1 MTQGEG
7 YGAHA
12 DVAPRADKK
21 LRVHSEGD
29 GFDIG
34 ELCDKPVPAGEPGI
48 LTAVSPIILVIV
60 LNYLFSELI
69 LPALDTSFLALPQY
83 GETDLAAVQGIWS
96 IIAALAG
103 SIVLVMV
110 LNRRR
115 FSDFTNSL
123 DSGANASVMPIFNTA
138 SLVGFGAVIATLPSF
153 ATIAAGI
160 FRLGGDN
167 PLISLALSVSVLA
180 GITGSASG
188 GMSIVLQSMGAKFT
202 EMAVVS
208 GVSLDLMHR
217 VTALAAGGLDCLPHG
232 GARYYPAPDLQ
243 PQPSRFLSRHFRG
256 FRGRARHRPDR
267 RDHSRH
273 PVRLVL
279 KNTGSPGSAGWRIF
293 LSPTFSATNFSFG

>member
-7 YGAHA
+7 YGAHT
-12 DVAPRADKK
+12 DVAPQADKR
-21 LRVHSEGD
+21 LRVHAEGE

-34 ELCDKPVPAGEPGI
+34 ELNDKPVPAGEPGI

-202 EMAVVS
+202 EMAIAS
-208 GVSLDLMHR
+208 GISLELMHR

-232 GARYYPAPDLQ
+232 GAVITLLQ
-243 PQPSRFLSRHFRG
+243 ICNLS
-256 FRGRARHRPDR
+256 HRDSYL
-267 RDHSRH
+267 DIFAVSVAG
-273 PVRLVL
+273 PVIALIAVIIFGTL
-279 KNTGSPGSAGWRIF
+279 FGSF
-293 LSPTFSATNFSFG
+293 